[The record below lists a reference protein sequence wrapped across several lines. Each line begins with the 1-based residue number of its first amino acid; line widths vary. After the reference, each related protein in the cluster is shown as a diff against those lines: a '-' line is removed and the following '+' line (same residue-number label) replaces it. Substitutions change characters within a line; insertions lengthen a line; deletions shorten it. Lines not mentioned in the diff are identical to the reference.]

1 MESKAGKD
9 GSVMTSEESKRRPV
23 PVPEKRRSRSLLAAR
38 PRRRL
43 RAGEEPYRTIFDNA
57 QVGLFRTRAADGR
70 VLAANSCLARMF
82 GYSDRRR
89 LVEEGLASRHY
100 LDPADRLR
108 MVAIARREGEV
119 RNFETGL
126 SRLDGTP
133 FWVRFS
139 CRYLAETDILEGVMV
154 DITDLREFEEAM
166 KRAKEELESR
176 VAERTAELH
185 AVNCKLMHEMAARQ
199 RAAEEALLRQRQLVQ
214 ADKMASLGVLLTGV
228 AHEVNNPT
236 GLLLLNLPLLRDAF
250 ADAVAVLEE
259 RCREQGDFP
268 LGGVSFTRMR
278 EELPRLLE
286 ESLEGARQIRR
297 IVQDLKT
304 FARTSEPP
312 RMEAVDL
319 NEVVQAA
326 VRLAA
331 EAIRKATDRF
341 RTDYGEGLPKLRGN
355 AQRIE
360 QVVVNL
366 LLNACQALPGRDRGV
381 GLATWHDPESGRVV
395 LEVRDE
401 GVGIAEADLPR
412 LTDPFF
418 TTRRELGGTGLGLSV
433 SAGIVQEHGGALRF
447 RSRPGEGTV
456 VTLELPAWRE

>member
-1 MESKAGKD
+1 
-9 GSVMTSEESKRRPV
+9 MTADDDKRRPA
-23 PVPEKRRSRSLLAAR
+23 PVPEKRRSRSRLSGRL
-38 PRRRL
+38 RRRL
-43 RAGEEPYRTIFDNA
+43 RAGGEPYRTIFDNA
-57 QVGLFRTRAADGR
+57 QVGLFRTRAVDGR

-89 LVEEGLASRHY
+89 FVAEGLTSRHY
-100 LDPADRLR
+100 LHPEDRTR
-108 MVAIARREGEV
+108 MVAIARRQGDV

-139 CRYLAETDILEGVMV
+139 CRYLPETDTLEGVVV
-154 DITDLREFEEAM
+154 DITDLWEFEQAM
-166 KRAKEELESR
+166 KKAKGELEAR
-176 VAERTAELH
+176 VTERTAELH
-185 AVNCKLMHEMAARQ
+185 AVNCKLMQEMAAR
-199 RAAEEALLRQRQLVQ
+199 RRSAEEALLRQQQLVQ

-236 GLLLLNLPLLRDAF
+236 GLLLMNLPLLRDAF
-250 ADAVAVLEE
+250 ADAVSMLEE
-259 RCREQGDFP
+259 RYREQGDFL
-268 LGGVSFTRMR
+268 LGGVSFSKMR
-278 EELPRLLE
+278 EEIPRLLE

-304 FARTSEPP
+304 FARKSEPP
-312 RMEAVDL
+312 AMEAVDL
-319 NEVVQAA
+319 NETVRAA

-341 RTDYGEGLPKLRGN
+341 QAAYGEGLPKLRGN

-366 LLNACQALPGRDRGV
+366 LLNACQALPGRDRGIR
-381 GLATWHDPESGRVV
+381 LATSYDAESGQVV

-401 GVGIAEADLPR
+401 GVGIPEEDMPR

-433 SAGIVQEHGGALRF
+433 SAGIAQEHGGTLRF

-456 VTLELPAWRE
+456 VTLELPALTEEA

>member
-1 MESKAGKD
+1 
-9 GSVMTSEESKRRPV
+9 MTAEDSKRGPA
-23 PVPEKRRSRSLLAAR
+23 PVPEKRRFRSLLSGR
-38 PRRRL
+38 LRRRL
-43 RAGEEPYRTIFDNA
+43 RAGEEPFRTIFDNA

-70 VLAANSCLARMF
+70 VLAANSCLVRMF
-82 GYSDRRR
+82 GYGDRRR
-89 LVEEGLASRHY
+89 FVAEGLASRHY
-100 LDPADRLR
+100 LHPEDRAR
-108 MVAIARREGEV
+108 MVAIARRQGEV

-139 CRYLAETDILEGVMV
+139 CRYLPETDMLEGVVV

-166 KRAKEELESR
+166 KKAKEELEAR
-176 VAERTAELH
+176 VTERTAELH

-199 RAAEEALLRQRQLVQ
+199 RSVEEAMLRQQQLVQ

-236 GLLLLNLPLLRDAF
+236 GLLLMNLPLLRDAF
-250 ADAVAVLEE
+250 ADAVSLIEE
-259 RCREQGDFP
+259 RYREQGDFSF
-268 LGGVSFTRMR
+268 GGMSFTRMR

-312 RMEAVDL
+312 RLETVDL
-319 NEVVQAA
+319 NETVQAA

-331 EAIRKATDRF
+331 EAIRKATGRF
-341 RTDYGEGLPKLRGN
+341 ETAYGEGLPKLRGN

-366 LLNACQALPGRDRGV
+366 LLNACQALPGRDKGIR
-381 GLATWHDPESGRVV
+381 LATFHDSGSGQVV

-401 GVGIAEADLPR
+401 GVGIAEEDLPR

-433 SAGIVQEHGGALRF
+433 SAGIVQEHGGTLRF

-456 VTLELPAWRE
+456 VTLELPARQE